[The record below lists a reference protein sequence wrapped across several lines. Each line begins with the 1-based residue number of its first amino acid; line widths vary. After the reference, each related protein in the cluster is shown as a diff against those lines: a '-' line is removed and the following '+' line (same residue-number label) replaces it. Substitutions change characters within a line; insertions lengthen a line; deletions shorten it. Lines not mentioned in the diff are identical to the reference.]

1 MQFLFNG
8 LTCPRLILRWAITAC
23 LFPQSSSATLKSR
36 VDASMP
42 CRWLRTRQRWG
53 PGLQEAV
60 RTFSNAMQKLPTML
74 IRNPTMYALA
84 DPALVGSL

>member
-1 MQFLFNG
+1 M
-8 LTCPRLILRWAITAC
+8 
-23 LFPQSSSATLKSR
+23 
-36 VDASMP
+36 
-42 CRWLRTRQRWG
+42 G

-84 DPALVGSL
+84 DPALVGYLQ